1 MTPEDKKFERIAQR
15 HIADLKKSSKAIVED
30 AAVLAAH
37 KVMAEFAQGAHTEA
51 KVEYHTTMI
60 QCPHCDGSVRVQ
72 AQPYPDNFIHALMYD
87 VAKRDSEAQQ
97 QEPVAV
103 ARVDDLERGGRV
115 RALAMG
121 LGLDAALYTSPPA
134 SKPLTDE
141 SIKIMREMLEVQGQ
155 PGNWNYDSYMHGLY
169 NGMEYMV
176 ALAEKREPQ
185 FRDAPETWLAKY
197 EVKRNNFNNTEAIEQ
212 AHGIKGSA

>member
-97 QEPVAV
+97 QEPVAYRCWNN
-103 ARVDDLERGGRV
+103 AQNADGTFD
-115 RALAMG
+115 ALRIWISLKPEG
-121 LGLDAALYTSPPA
+121 YGNEPLYTSRPA
-134 SKPLTDE
+134 SKPWVGLSTDE
-141 SIKIMREMLEVQGQ
+141 IYNMYNEPRSDAEMVEF
-155 PGNWNYDSYMHGLY
+155 
-169 NGMEYMV
+169 
-176 ALAEKREPQ
+176 AR
-185 FRDAPETWLAKY
+185 
-197 EVKRNNFNNTEAIEQ
+197 AIE
-212 AHGIKGSA
+212 AKLREKNA

>member
-97 QEPVAV
+97 PVVEHPPCQGMNCGITRTDQEHSLECQAEHAAAIAGGQFVKTAQQQEPVATV
-103 ARVDDLERGGRV
+103 TSESGNPNVSMSWWHEP
-115 RALAMG
+115 ALPVG
-121 LGLDAALYTSPPA
+121 TPLYTSPPA
-134 SKPLTDE
+134 SKP
-141 SIKIMREMLEVQGQ
+141 
-155 PGNWNYDSYMHGLY
+155 W
-169 NGMEYMV
+169 V
-176 ALAEKREPQ
+176 ALTSEDKVEILRARGE
-185 FRDAPETWLAKY
+185 ASVLHL
-197 EVKRNNFNNTEAIEQ
+197 TEAKLREKN
-212 AHGIKGSA
+212 A

>member
-97 QEPVAV
+97 QEPVARSK
-103 ARVDDLERGGRV
+103 AYDMIDRFLRNNLNSDEDYAEYST
-115 RALAMG
+115 AL
-121 LGLDAALYTSPPA
+121 DSLYTSPPA
-134 SKPLTDE
+134 SKPWVGLTDE
-141 SIKIMREMLEVQGQ
+141 EWQDISDR
-155 PGNWNYDSYMHGLY
+155 YGLIIW
-169 NGMEYMV
+169 GPF
-176 ALAEKREPQ
+176 KREI
-185 FRDAPETWLAKY
+185 EAKLR
-197 EVKRNNFNNTEAIEQ
+197 EKNT
-212 AHGIKGSA
+212 